1 MLGLELERFISED
14 IGEWDDSSNIVPDIE
29 AKAVV
34 IAKENCVIAGLA
46 EACQI
51 VRYFGLKPE
60 LQFDEGE
67 YVTSG
72 AFVISIEG
80 GASAILQS
88 ERLVLN
94 FIARMSGIST
104 LTRECV
110 IRASRKA
117 SHIRVASTRKT
128 TPGFRLYEKKA
139 VFLGGGDTHRFN
151 LSDAVL
157 IKDNHIRVLGL
168 DECIQRARIRASFT
182 KKIEVEVENLEYML
196 RAAELGADIIMFDNM
211 KPLEIRRG
219 VQELIERDLRDRV
232 ILEASGGITLEN
244 IEAYA
249 STGVDVISMGA
260 LTRNARWIDFSLEM
274 IPFEKLNEIMP
285 KKTFRGHGSV

>member
-1 MLGLELERFISED
+1 MLGLELERFIYED
-14 IGEWDDSSNIVPDIE
+14 LGEWDDSSNIVPNVE
-29 AKAVV
+29 AKAIV
-34 IAKENCVIAGLA
+34 IAKENCIIAGLS

-51 VRYFGLKPE
+51 LRYFGLKPE

-67 YVTSG
+67 CVTSG
-72 AFVISIEG
+72 ASVISIVG
-80 GASAILQS
+80 DARLILQS

-94 FIARMSGIST
+94 FISRMSGIST
-104 LTRECV
+104 LAHECV

-117 SHIRVASTRKT
+117 SHIRVACTRKT
-128 TPGFRLYEKKA
+128 TPGFRLFEKKA

-157 IKDNHIRVLGL
+157 IKDNHIKVLGL
-168 DECIQRARIRASFT
+168 DECIQRARLRASFT
-182 KKIEVEVENLEYML
+182 KKIEVEVENLEHML
-196 RAAELGADIIMFDNM
+196 RAAELDADIIMFDNM

-219 VQELIERDLRDRV
+219 VQELVERDLRDRV

-244 IEAYA
+244 IEDYA

-260 LTRNARWIDFSLEM
+260 LTQNARWIDFSLEM
-274 IPFEKLNEIMP
+274 MPFRKLNDIEP
-285 KKTFRGHGSV
+285 KETFRGHESV